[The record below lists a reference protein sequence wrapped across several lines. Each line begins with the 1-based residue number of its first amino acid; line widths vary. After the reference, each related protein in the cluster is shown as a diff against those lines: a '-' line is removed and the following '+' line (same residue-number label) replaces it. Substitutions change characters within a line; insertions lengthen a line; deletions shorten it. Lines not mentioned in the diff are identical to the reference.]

1 MRKNRRLIK
10 SVLVDLFLII
20 DNLIMQSLL
29 SAINQIKSSFKYENI
44 NKIYFNQIIN
54 KFNKKSTFE
63 CILINNK
70 TNY

>member
-1 MRKNRRLIK
+1 
-10 SVLVDLFLII
+10 
-20 DNLIMQSLL
+20 MQSLL

-54 KFNKKSTFE
+54 KFNKKSNFE